1 MHKAG
6 FVNLIGLPNVGKSSI
21 LNALLGEQLSI
32 VSHKAQTTRQ
42 RVLGMINTEEYQL
55 IFSDAPGFVKET
67 AYKMHEMMNHHVME
81 SFEDAD
87 VLIFVTDKAQSA
99 EQEQPLVELLQKSNK
114 PIIIAFNKTDISKEA
129 QVKWAQEHW
138 AKLLPDATFM
148 IISALTRYNL
158 DVLVSITANLLPE
171 SPPYYDKDIITNRD
185 MRFIAAEIVREQIF
199 LHFEK
204 EIPYSVQTIVED
216 YEEHADIDRIACTI
230 YVERES
236 QKPIIIGKGGE
247 SLTKVGSEARKKL
260 EKFLDKKVFLE
271 LRVKVK
277 EKWKNNENLL
287 KGFGLHK

>member
-1 MHKAG
+1 
-6 FVNLIGLPNVGKSSI
+6 
-21 LNALLGEQLSI
+21 
-32 VSHKAQTTRQ
+32 
-42 RVLGMINTEEYQL
+42 
-55 IFSDAPGFVKET
+55 
-67 AYKMHEMMNHHVME
+67 
-81 SFEDAD
+81 
-87 VLIFVTDKAQSA
+87 
-99 EQEQPLVELLQKSNK
+99 
-114 PIIIAFNKTDISKEA
+114 
-129 QVKWAQEHW
+129 
-138 AKLLPDATFM
+138 
-148 IISALTRYNL
+148 
-158 DVLVSITANLLPE
+158 
-171 SPPYYDKDIITNRD
+171 
-185 MRFIAAEIVREQIF
+185 VREQIF

-247 SLTKVGSEARKKL
+247 SLTKVGKESRMKL

>member
-99 EQEQPLVELLQKSNK
+99 DQELPLVELLQKSNK
-114 PIIIAFNKTDISKEA
+114 PIIIAFNKTDISKES

-148 IISALTRYNL
+148 IVSALTRYNL
-158 DVLVSITANLLPE
+158 DVLVSLTANMLPE

-247 SLTKVGSEARKKL
+247 SLTKVGKESRMKL